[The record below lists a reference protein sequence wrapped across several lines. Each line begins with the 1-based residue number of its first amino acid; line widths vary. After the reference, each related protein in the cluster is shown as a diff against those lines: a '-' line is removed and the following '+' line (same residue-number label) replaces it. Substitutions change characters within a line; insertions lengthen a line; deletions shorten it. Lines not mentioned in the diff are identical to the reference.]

1 LVVMNNINPHID
13 DAGNKFWRNEA
24 GKLHRDNNLPAI
36 EQANGT
42 NSWWINGNL
51 QQILYNNGT
60 EEWYDENEDCL
71 RRDEWI
77 DNL

>member
-1 LVVMNNINPHID
+1 MMNNLTNPIID
-13 DAGNKFWRNEA
+13 ANGNKFWRNES
-24 GKLHRDNNLPAI
+24 GQLHRDNNLPAI